1 MAIQNIVGVRQ
12 ARMPGKDQKPE
23 LGVLAGVG
31 IVAVDD
37 NANTRRLLKEL
48 LLAFGTRDLRFAA
61 DGPTA
66 LEMINTKTPD
76 LVLCDWH
83 MEPMDGIAFLRHLR
97 HKDSGGAARTPAI
110 MLTAHTKPEVVK
122 ASMDAGANHF
132 VAKPIVPANLLKRIQ
147 WVRTDKRIF
156 LLEGDHYVL
165 RDPGEIAPG
174 SSGAGHT
181 TKTPPTNAPE
191 SRAPASVAAAAMED
205 ADAEEVWEI

>member
-1 MAIQNIVGVRQ
+1 
-12 ARMPGKDQKPE
+12 MPGKDQKPG

-37 NANTRRLLKEL
+37 NANTRRLVKEL
-48 LLAFGTRDLRFAA
+48 LLAFGTRDLRIAG
-61 DGPTA
+61 DGATA
-66 LEMINTKTPD
+66 LEMINAKTPD

-83 MEPMDGIAFLRHLR
+83 MEPMDGIAFLRQLR
-97 HKDSGGAARTPAI
+97 HKDSGPAARTPAI

-147 WVRTDKRIF
+147 WVRADKRIF
-156 LLEGDHYVL
+156 LLQDDHYVL
-165 RDPGEIAPG
+165 RDPGDITPRGNA
-174 SSGAGHT
+174 SGPLAARPSALASQ
-181 TKTPPTNAPE
+181 K
-191 SRAPASVAAAAMED
+191 PAKATVPSPVVEA

>member
-1 MAIQNIVGVRQ
+1 
-12 ARMPGKDQKPE
+12 MPGKDQKPG

-31 IVAVDD
+31 IIAVDD

-48 LLAFGTRDLRFAA
+48 LLAFGARDLRIAG
-61 DGPTA
+61 DGATA
-66 LEMINTKTPD
+66 LEMVNAKTPD
-76 LVLCDWH
+76 LVLCDWQ

-97 HKDSGGAARTPAI
+97 HKNSGAAARTPAI

-147 WVRTDKRIF
+147 WVRADKRIF

-165 RDPGEIAPG
+165 RDPGDIAPG
-174 SSGAGHT
+174 GGATGQHA
-181 TKTPPTNAPE
+181 KTPSTHAPNRPDPVP
-191 SRAPASVAAAAMED
+191 SAAIAIED
-205 ADAEEVWEI
+205 VDAEEVWEI

>member
-1 MAIQNIVGVRQ
+1 
-12 ARMPGKDQKPE
+12 MPGKDQKAG
-23 LGVLAGVG
+23 LGVLSGVG

-48 LLAFGTRDLRFAA
+48 LLAFGARDLRIAG
-61 DGPTA
+61 DGATA

-97 HKDSGGAARTPAI
+97 HKDCGAAARTPAI

-147 WVRTDKRIF
+147 WVRADKRIF
-156 LLEGDHYVL
+156 LLDGDHYVL
-165 RDPGEIAPG
+165 RDPGEIAPRVG
-174 SSGAGHT
+174 HHAKKPSSHA
-181 TKTPPTNAPE
+181 
-191 SRAPASVAAAAMED
+191 SQAPAAAPAATAVVED
-205 ADAEEVWEI
+205 VDPEEVWEI

>member
-1 MAIQNIVGVRQ
+1 
-12 ARMPGKDQKPE
+12 MPGKDQKPR

-48 LLAFGTRDLRFAA
+48 LLAFGTRDLRFAG
-61 DGPTA
+61 DGATA
-66 LEMINTKTPD
+66 LEMINAKTPD
-76 LVLCDWH
+76 LILCDWH

-147 WVRTDKRIF
+147 WVRADKRIF
-156 LLEGDHYVL
+156 LLDGDHYVL
-165 RDPGEIAPG
+165 RDPGDITPRG
-174 SSGAGHT
+174 GATGNPA
-181 TKTPPTNAPE
+181 KTPSTPASKSPAPE
-191 SRAPASVAAAAMED
+191 PVAAAAIED
-205 ADAEEVWEI
+205 VDAEEVWEI

>member
-1 MAIQNIVGVRQ
+1 
-12 ARMPGKDQKPE
+12 MPGKDQKPG

-61 DGPTA
+61 DGATA

-83 MEPMDGIAFLRHLR
+83 MEPMDGIALLRHLR
-97 HKDSGGAARTPAI
+97 HKDSGAAARTPAI

-147 WVRTDKRIF
+147 WVRADKRIF

-165 RDPGEIAPG
+165 RDPGHITPRG
-174 SSGAGHT
+174 GVTGHP
-181 TKTPPTNAPE
+181 TKRPSTPIPQSP
-191 SRAPASVAAAAMED
+191 APAPLVTAAIED